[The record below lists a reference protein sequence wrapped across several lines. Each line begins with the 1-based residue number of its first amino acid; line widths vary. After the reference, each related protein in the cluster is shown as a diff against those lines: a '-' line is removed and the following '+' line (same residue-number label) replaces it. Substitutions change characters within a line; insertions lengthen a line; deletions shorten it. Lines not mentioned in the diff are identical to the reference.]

1 MVPLMVGKI
10 PNDKYHEYAKLLLPL
25 FKDEKTV
32 FVVSSD
38 FCHWGQRFDYTHQ
51 FKDEPVIH
59 KSIERLDKMGMTL
72 IEAED
77 FKGFTEYIEETQNTI
92 CGRHP
97 IQLLLALIE
106 EAKKEGLGD
115 FETKFVQY
123 AQSEPVT

>member
-1 MVPLMVGKI
+1 M
-10 PNDKYHEYAKLLLPL
+10 
-25 FKDEKTV
+25 
-32 FVVSSD
+32 S
-38 FCHWGQRFDYTHQ
+38 
-51 FKDEPVIH
+51 
-59 KSIERLDKMGMTL
+59 L

-123 AQSEPVT
+123 AQSEPVTEKMGCSVSYASSYTVLK